1 MILKGSASS
10 VTSATDLSRA
20 TRIRVAATNAGTVT
34 VAATLGTF
42 NAQSAVAAA
51 AITVTSHGFITG
63 DQVTYAGADAIAELT
78 DGADYYVIKVDAN
91 TVNLTTTHHDAAD
104 GINALTLTDGGTSE
118 NHTITAVNTYAG
130 TVVLIQN
137 DVILI
142 DKKPGD
148 TIAAGAAMSMTS
160 IGNQP

>member
-1 MILKGSASS
+1 MILKGSATA
-10 VTSATDLSRA
+10 VTSATDLGRA
-20 TRIRVAATNAGTVT
+20 SRIRIGATNAGTVT

-42 NAQSAVAAA
+42 NAQSAVAGA
-51 AITVTSHGFITG
+51 AITVSSHGFKTG

-78 DGADYYVIKVDAN
+78 SGADYYVVYVDAN
-91 TVNLTTTHHDAAD
+91 TVNLATTFS
-104 GINALTLTDGGTSE
+104 NAEQGTVLTLTDGGTSE
-118 NHTITAVNTYAG
+118 SHTITAVNTYAG

-137 DVILI
+137 DVIII

-148 TIAAGAAMSMTS
+148 TIAASAAMSMTS

>member
-1 MILKGSASS
+1 MILKGSATA

-20 TRIRVAATNAGTVT
+20 SRIRVAATNAGTVT

-42 NAQSAVAAA
+42 NAQSEVAAA

-63 DQVTYAGADAIAELT
+63 DQVTYVGADAITELT
-78 DGADYYVIKVDAN
+78 SGADYYIVYVNAN
-91 TVNLTTTHHDAAD
+91 TVNLATTFV
-104 GINALTLTDGGTSE
+104 NAQNGAVLTLTDGDTSE
-118 NHTITAVNTYAG
+118 NHTITAVNTFAG
-130 TVVLIQN
+130 TVVLVAN
-137 DVILI
+137 NVILI

-148 TIAAGAAMSMTS
+148 TIAASAAMSMTA

>member
-1 MILKGSASS
+1 MILKGSATA

-20 TRIRVAATNAGTVT
+20 SRIRVAATNAGTVT

-42 NAQSAVAAA
+42 NAQSAVAGA

-63 DQVTYAGADAIAELT
+63 DQVTYVGADAITELT
-78 DGADYYVIKVDAN
+78 SGADYYIVYVDAN
-91 TVNLTTTHHDAAD
+91 TVNLATTFV
-104 GINALTLTDGGTSE
+104 NAQIGTVLTLTDGGTSQD
-118 NHTITAVNTYAG
+118 HTITAVNTFAG
-130 TVVLIQN
+130 TVVLVAN

-148 TIAAGAAMSMTS
+148 TIAASAAMSMTA

>member
-1 MILKGSASS
+1 MILKGSATA

-20 TRIRVAATNAGTVT
+20 SRLRVAATNAGTVT

-42 NAQSAVAAA
+42 NAQSAVAGA

-63 DQVTYAGADAIAELT
+63 DQVTYVGADAITELT
-78 DGADYYVIKVDAN
+78 SGADYYIVYVNAN
-91 TVNLTTTHHDAAD
+91 TVNLATTFV
-104 GINALTLTDGGTSE
+104 NAQIGTVLTLTDGGTSQD
-118 NHTITAVNTYAG
+118 HTITAVNTFAG
-130 TVVLIQN
+130 TVVLVAN
-137 DVILI
+137 NVILI

-148 TIAAGAAMSMTS
+148 TIAASAAMSMTA